1 VELWTSSRARGGDGR
16 VNGNYSDLDAALR
29 LHDVVLR
36 LDDGR
41 RAAVVLTDLNL
52 VTGSRITLNEPFA

>member
-1 VELWTSSRARGGDGR
+1 